1 MPKITKELSVAA
13 PIEAVW
19 ALVSDMERFS
29 SCVPGCKQVQ
39 RVSGEEFDWVLEARV
54 LRTTRKLTARTRTTQ
69 LHAPHRAEF
78 SGEGRLFEQSN
89 HYRLGLQGVT
99 QLEDL
104 GGGVTRVRFEAQV
117 SASGMAGA
125 LIEKIA
131 AGQMDELFGDFETNL
146 QRALGVSAG
155 EAALGAG
162 GLPVESAPSAET
174 GKTDKSGQGDKRA
187 AHGYRVRL
195 VLAAVVMV
203 LLAAAA
209 LWGSR

>member
-39 RVSGEEFDWVLEARV
+39 RVSGDEFDWVLEARV

-69 LHAPHRAEF
+69 LRAPHRAEF

-146 QRALGVSAG
+146 QRALGVSGG
-155 EAALGAG
+155 EADAAGALA
-162 GLPVESAPSAET
+162 EAAPSAET
-174 GKTDKSGQGDKRA
+174 GKTDKSGKGGKTA
-187 AHGYRVRL
+187 ARGYRGRL

-203 LLAAAA
+203 LLAAAL